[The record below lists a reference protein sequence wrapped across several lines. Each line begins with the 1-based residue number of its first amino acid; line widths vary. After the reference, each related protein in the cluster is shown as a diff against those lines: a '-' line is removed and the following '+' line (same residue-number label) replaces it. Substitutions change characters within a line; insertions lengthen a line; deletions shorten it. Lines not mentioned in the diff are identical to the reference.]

1 MHTHMHTYSHIPR
14 VCKQALT
21 DTCTY
26 AHTQYTLT
34 HTPLTH
40 EYPYAHAAHTCL
52 HAYTCMLIYT
62 CAHMTPF
69 TLQPEKLRC
78 TTVGVSAACKV
89 TGPQNVPW
97 DLGMLSLSS
106 GTPPCCSHVPSKEAA
121 RMPAFLSSKTLYL
134 CQGSRGRERCT
145 ARAQMAEQP
154 QAGTF
159 SQAFKKNTFFPA

>member
-1 MHTHMHTYSHIPR
+1 MLPYPHTH
-14 VCKQALT
+14 
-21 DTCTY
+21 
-26 AHTQYTLT
+26 T
-34 HTPLTH
+34 HTHTTQTWIPICSCSTH
-40 EYPYAHAAHTCL
+40 ILACIYMHACIHMRRQDAF
-52 HAYTCMLIYT
+52 YT
-62 CAHMTPF
+62 P
-69 TLQPEKLRC
+69 QPEKLRC

-97 DLGMLSLSS
+97 DLGMRCLLS
-106 GTPPCCSHVPSKEAA
+106 GTPPCRFHVPSKEAA
-121 RMPAFLSSKTLYL
+121 RMPAFLSSKTLRL

>member
-1 MHTHMHTYSHIPR
+1 MCASKLSQILVRKFTLNICSH
-14 VCKQALT
+14 
-21 DTCTY
+21 
-26 AHTQYTLT
+26 TLT

-40 EYPYAHAAHTCL
+40 AYSYAHAAHTWL
-52 HAYTCMLIYT
+52 HACTCILIYT
-62 CAHMTPF
+62 CTHRTPF

-97 DLGMLSLSS
+97 YLGMRCLSS
-106 GTPPCCSHVPSKEAA
+106 GTPPCRSHVPSKEAA
-121 RMPAFLSSKTLYL
+121 RMPAFLSSKTLRL
-134 CQGSRGRERCT
+134 CQGSRGREPCT

-154 QAGTF
+154 QARTF